1 MIAYLKGE
9 IRQKTPGQVVLDIG
23 GVGYC
28 AHIPISTYLHLGDEG
43 STCELHIYT
52 HLTDS
57 ALALYGFSTGEE
69 REIFLKLIG
78 ISGIGPKLA
87 LNVLSGIGPAELEE
101 AVKNTDVARITLIPG
116 IGKKLATRIALE
128 LQEKIEKKE
137 KVLAARGSK
146 EKEDLISTLMNLG
159 FRRKEV
165 EDVVDQT
172 IRTFKPQAGIE
183 KLLRECLSKLARV

>member
-1 MIAYLKGE
+1 MIAYLRGQ
-9 IRQKTPGQVVLDIG
+9 IQQKTPGQVIVDIG

-28 AHIPISTYLHLGDEG
+28 AFIPLSTYLRLGDEG
-43 STCELHIYT
+43 NSCELHIYT

-69 REIFLKLIG
+69 REIFLKLISV
-78 ISGIGPKLA
+78 SGIGPKLA

-101 AVKNTDVARITLIPG
+101 AVQNSDVARITLIPG

-165 EDVVDQT
+165 EGVVDQ
-172 IRTFKPQAGIE
+172 ILRTFKPQAGIE
-183 KLLRECLSKLARV
+183 KLLRECLKKLARV